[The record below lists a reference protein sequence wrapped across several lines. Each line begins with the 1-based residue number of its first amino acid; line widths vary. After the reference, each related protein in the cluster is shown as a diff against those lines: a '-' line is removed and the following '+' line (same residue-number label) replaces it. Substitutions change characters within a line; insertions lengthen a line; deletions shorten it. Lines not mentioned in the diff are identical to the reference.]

1 MKQLSFS
8 RLYAAV
14 VLLLGLGYWGVMS
27 AACGWA
33 LLDGISWRYWYLI
46 FGWIFFLLVFAVEVS
61 PWIDY
66 GLRVWRRN
74 SFSPWL
80 IDAKEVAGKVSSALY
95 TLLSVVT
102 LALPFVLSSDPDFA
116 NRDFDILAGFNIVYL
131 LLTLLLIVRKIY
143 LKRRGVM

>member
-14 VLLLGLGYWGVMS
+14 VLLFGLGYWGVMS

-33 LLDGISWRYWYLI
+33 LLGSISWRYWYLI
-46 FGWIFFLLVFAVEVS
+46 FGWMFLLLVFAVEVS

-66 GLRVWRRN
+66 GLRVWR
-74 SFSPWL
+74 SGSYSPWL
-80 IDAKEVAGKVSSALY
+80 IDVKGVAGKVSSALY
-95 TLLSVVT
+95 TLLSIVT
-102 LALPFVLSSDPDFA
+102 LTLPFVLNSDFT

-143 LKRRGVM
+143 LKRRGVL